1 MYEDNDACTA
11 LGNAQKPTPRTRHID
26 IKYFSLCDWVERN
39 LMVLDRIDT
48 KLNMSDHFTK
58 NLSRTLFHRHADF
71 LLGHNPPSYSP
82 VYSFLIGTYTDHD
95 IDISSYV
102 PTTFTTPMTAAAA
115 RVSAPLITDY
125 VGNPWTIILWHGQ
138 SFADTKDCGGVTL

>member
-1 MYEDNDACTA
+1 M
-11 LGNAQKPTPRTRHID
+11 I
-26 IKYFSLCDWVERN
+26 
-39 LMVLDRIDT
+39 LDRIDT

-71 LLGHNPPSYSP
+71 LLGHIPPSYSP

-102 PTTFTTPMTAAAA
+102 PTTFTTPMTVAAA
-115 RVSAPLITDY
+115 RVSAPLITIMLGIHGPSSSGMDNPSLTLRI
-125 VGNPWTIILWHGQ
+125 VGG
-138 SFADTKDCGGVTL
+138 